1 MLLGS
6 RLLAAMRSARAGT
19 HVAAAG
25 AAAVGIGSLGS
36 LVVAASSC
44 SSGLAGSGTGGSG
57 VVPLAVTGPTQPRH
71 GRPTLVLVHG
81 LDSSRKTWASFIAA
95 SAGRY
100 NIIAV
105 DQRGHGDSAMGDEA
119 GYCAAAVVGDIRA
132 ALHEHDAGKKVVL
145 LGHSMGGK
153 IAMAYAAAHPDQ
165 IEALVRPPPLSTLPS
180 PLPRAIHAHTRAPHT
195 HTHSARPPAPIS
207 TPPLP
212 TCPHLPSLSALCQ
225 IIEDMDIRNAM
236 ALERAELPA
245 AEIERRRAYDRSF
258 PSWAA
263 TKAAL
268 ASYHDKD
275 GKAVY
280 TESERALPNLT
291 PPPPAAAAAATTTTQ
306 CCSRPPATASQHPA
320 LSQSCCCCCHVPC
333 LHQHGPFFS
342 SFFFRPR
349 NGAFGQ
355 GQWRRSLPTP
365 TAGNAT
371 LLPSR
376 CAPPTGRIDS
386 WVGDGRVYERLD
398 RTWWSGIN
406 PLAQWLALRNVLGR
420 VGKAEWSELAAHRF
434 PVTVFVAGRG
444 SACDDASLAEMQALV
459 PRAAFVKF
467 ADAGHSIH
475 NADVPEFVEAV
486 EAVYR
491 SIEAGVAE

>member
-132 ALHEHDAGKKVVL
+132 ALHEHDVGKKVVL

-212 TCPHLPSLSALCQ
+212 TCPHLPSSSALCQ

-291 PPPPAAAAAATTTTQ
+291 PPPPAVDAAATHRPTTTRHPPPAAAAAATTTTQ

-320 LSQSCCCCCHVPC
+320 LSQSCCRCCHVPC
-333 LHQHGPFFS
+333 LHQHG
-342 SFFFRPR
+342 SFFLFFPATQWCFRTGTVAAISPDTNSGQCHPPPLPMR
-349 NGAFGQ
+349 TPNRSDRQLGRRRPGLRAAGPHVVVRHQSVGAMACSAQRPGQ
-355 GQWRRSLPTP
+355 GWQGGVVRTRRAPLPRHGLCGGP
-365 TAGNAT
+365 
-371 LLPSR
+371 
-376 CAPPTGRIDS
+376 
-386 WVGDGRVYERLD
+386 RV
-398 RTWWSGIN
+398 S
-406 PLAQWLALRNVLGR
+406 V
-420 VGKAEWSELAAHRF
+420 
-434 PVTVFVAGRG
+434 
-444 SACDDASLAEMQALV
+444 
-459 PRAAFVKF
+459 
-467 ADAGHSIH
+467 
-475 NADVPEFVEAV
+475 
-486 EAVYR
+486 
-491 SIEAGVAE
+491 